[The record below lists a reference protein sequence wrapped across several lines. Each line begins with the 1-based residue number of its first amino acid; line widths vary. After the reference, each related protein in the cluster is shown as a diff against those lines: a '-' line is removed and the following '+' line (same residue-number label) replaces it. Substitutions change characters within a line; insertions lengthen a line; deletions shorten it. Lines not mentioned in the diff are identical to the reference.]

1 MKEEARIAWHGAG
14 AELRFDPSDFE
25 VIDLVLGQ
33 IPELRVCAFA
43 LKRARATNL
52 KFPLSSAKDLF
63 GLLQNRRFA
72 GGGHEFGT
80 KDIATY
86 LPAEF
91 FPIIDEGEL
100 VSRLYIALLRCHHEE
115 NGKLN
120 ASRDVL
126 IGQQA
131 VIAGRA

>member
-1 MKEEARIAWHGAG
+1 MKEEARTAWHGAG

-33 IPELRVCAFA
+33 IPELRICAMA
-43 LKRARATNL
+43 LKRARATKL

-63 GLLQNRRFA
+63 GLLESRRFT

-80 KDIATY
+80 KDIKTY

-91 FPIIDEGEL
+91 FPIHDEGEL
-100 VSRLYIALLRCHHEE
+100 VSRLYIALLRCRHEE

-126 IGQQA
+126 VAQHT
-131 VIAGRA
+131 VTTGRA